1 MADLMSYLPHYY
13 QDIHEFKVL
22 MAIENPE
29 FNLLLSEFDG
39 VLNDQFILT
48 AQEPAIEKREKLFN
62 ILADPKTETMEFRR
76 KRIINRQSIKP
87 PFTLKYLQQRLDFL
101 LGEGVATARVDV
113 TNYIL
118 RVELAITNAA
128 LFKEVLEMIE
138 KIVPLNIIYLQKTAL
153 ENRLCLK
160 EHIIARKIKRSIRL
174 STNWRLGIIP
184 FGSLSSE
191 VVVK

>member
-1 MADLMSYLPHYY
+1 MSYLPHYY

-48 AQEPAIEKREKLFN
+48 AREPAIEKREKLFN
-62 ILADPKTETMEFRR
+62 ILADPKAETMEFRR

-118 RVELAITNAA
+118 RVELAISNAA

-138 KIVPLNIIYLQKTAL
+138 KIVPLNIIYLQKTAV

-160 EHIIARKIKRSIRL
+160 ERIVARKFNRSIRL
-174 STNWRLGIIP
+174 STTWRLGITP
-184 FGSLSSE
+184 FASVSSE
-191 VVVK
+191 VVLK